1 MYKRDYL
8 SYPDYNNPNFVNDIS
23 RKAEFNLNKIKL
35 NKDNQCDN
43 ENFELANHQRLL
55 KNFVNNYTPYKSL
68 LLFHGVG
75 VGKTCSGVT
84 ISESFRDT
92 YVRNNKKIIIVRK
105 SGLNQGWMDTI
116 YDPEKGEY
124 VNRSI
129 IFKNWKE
136 EAIDILGGTRCGK
149 IPFKERSS
157 LTPEQLAEQ
166 RTIRCYRL
174 LYGILSFKGTKANG
188 EDHEVA
194 NLPVL
199 WRVTG
204 TAFAPVGSALDQVN
218 KRKKLMFTTT
228 FSIDSKRQK
237 KGGNVFYIPEISVNA
252 DANLEM
258 SKEDMETLTVF
269 QDIINT
275 ENAEVVDLYKAAK
288 KGQPTSSDGESA
300 KVVKQVEDPVE
311 VLSN

>member
-1 MYKRDYL
+1 M
-8 SYPDYNNPNFVNDIS
+8 
-23 RKAEFNLNKIKL
+23 
-35 NKDNQCDN
+35 DN
-43 ENFELANHQRLL
+43 EIANINNMSDEQIKQAIGQDDGSSSGISIPRLGINRSPEDDDGNQL
-55 KNFVNNYTPYKSL
+55 PVGH
-68 LLFHGVG
+68 LFTYDSSVG
-75 VGKTCSGVT
+75 QNVFGKPVT
-84 ISESFRDT
+84 FRPFISAMQ
-92 YVRNNKKIIIVRK
+92 Y
-105 SGLNQGWMDTI
+105 MH

-174 LYGILSFKGTKANG
+174 LYGILSFKGKKANG

-252 DANLEM
+252 DANLQM

-269 QDIINT
+269 QDVINT

-311 VLSN
+311 VLSS

>member
-1 MYKRDYL
+1 M
-8 SYPDYNNPNFVNDIS
+8 
-23 RKAEFNLNKIKL
+23 
-35 NKDNQCDN
+35 DN
-43 ENFELANHQRLL
+43 EIANINNMSDEQIKQAIGQDDGSSSGISIPRLGINRSPEDDDGNQL
-55 KNFVNNYTPYKSL
+55 PVGH
-68 LLFHGVG
+68 LFTYESSVG
-75 VGKTCSGVT
+75 QNVFGKPVT
-84 ISESFRDT
+84 FRPFISAMQ
-92 YVRNNKKIIIVRK
+92 Y
-105 SGLNQGWMDTI
+105 MH

-174 LYGILSFKGTKANG
+174 LYGILSFKGKKANG
-188 EDHEVA
+188 EDHEVT

-237 KGGNVFYIPEISVNA
+237 KGGNVYYTPEISVNA
-252 DANLEM
+252 DANLQM

-311 VLSN
+311 VLSS

>member
-1 MYKRDYL
+1 M
-8 SYPDYNNPNFVNDIS
+8 
-23 RKAEFNLNKIKL
+23 
-35 NKDNQCDN
+35 DN
-43 ENFELANHQRLL
+43 EIANINNMSDEQIKQAIGQDDGSNGGINIPRLGINRSPEDDDGNQL
-55 KNFVNNYTPYKSL
+55 PVGH
-68 LLFHGVG
+68 LFTYDASVG
-75 VGKTCSGVT
+75 QNVFGKPVT
-84 ISESFRDT
+84 FRPFISAMQ
-92 YVRNNKKIIIVRK
+92 Y
-105 SGLNQGWMDTI
+105 MH

-174 LYGILSFKGTKANG
+174 LYGILSFKGKKANG
-188 EDHEVA
+188 EDHEVT

-237 KGGNVFYIPEISVNA
+237 KGGNVYYTPEISVNA
-252 DANLEM
+252 DANLQM

-311 VLSN
+311 VLSS

>member
-1 MYKRDYL
+1 MSNEIANIKNMSNEQIMQAIGQDDGSGGGINIPRLGINRSPEDDDGNQLPVGHLFTYDASVGQNVFGKPVTFR
-8 SYPDYNNPNFVNDIS
+8 PFIS
-23 RKAEFNLNKIKL
+23 AM
-35 NKDNQCDN
+35 QYM
-43 ENFELANHQRLL
+43 H
-55 KNFVNNYTPYKSL
+55 
-68 LLFHGVG
+68 
-75 VGKTCSGVT
+75 
-84 ISESFRDT
+84 
-92 YVRNNKKIIIVRK
+92 
-105 SGLNQGWMDTI
+105 

-149 IPFKERSS
+149 VPFKERTS

-174 LYGILSFKGTKANG
+174 LYGILSFKGKKANG
-188 EDHEVA
+188 EDHEVT

-237 KGGNVFYIPEISVNA
+237 KGGNVFYIPEISVDA

>member
-1 MYKRDYL
+1 M
-8 SYPDYNNPNFVNDIS
+8 
-23 RKAEFNLNKIKL
+23 
-35 NKDNQCDN
+35 DN
-43 ENFELANHQRLL
+43 EIANINNMSDEQIKQAIGQDDGSSSGISIPRLGINRSPEDDDGNQL
-55 KNFVNNYTPYKSL
+55 PVGH
-68 LLFHGVG
+68 LFTYDSSVG
-75 VGKTCSGVT
+75 QNVFGKPVT
-84 ISESFRDT
+84 FRPFISAMQ
-92 YVRNNKKIIIVRK
+92 Y
-105 SGLNQGWMDTI
+105 MH

-174 LYGILSFKGTKANG
+174 LYGILSFKGKKANG

-237 KGGNVFYIPEISVNA
+237 KGGNVYYIPEISVNA
-252 DANLEM
+252 DANLQM

-275 ENAEVVDLYKAAK
+275 ENTAIVDLYKAAK

>member
-1 MYKRDYL
+1 MSNEIANIKNMSNEQIMQAIGQDDGSNGGINIPRLGINRSPEDDDGNQLPVGHLYTYDASVGQNVFGKPVTFR
-8 SYPDYNNPNFVNDIS
+8 PFIS
-23 RKAEFNLNKIKL
+23 AM
-35 NKDNQCDN
+35 QYM
-43 ENFELANHQRLL
+43 H
-55 KNFVNNYTPYKSL
+55 
-68 LLFHGVG
+68 
-75 VGKTCSGVT
+75 
-84 ISESFRDT
+84 
-92 YVRNNKKIIIVRK
+92 
-105 SGLNQGWMDTI
+105 

-149 IPFKERSS
+149 VPFKERSS

-174 LYGILSFKGTKANG
+174 LYGILSFTGKKANG
-188 EDHEVA
+188 EDHTVS

-204 TAFAPVGSALDQVN
+204 TAFAPVGSALDQVT
-218 KRKKLMFTTT
+218 KRKKLMYTTT

-252 DANLEM
+252 DANLQM
-258 SKEDMETLTVF
+258 SQEDMETLTVF
-269 QDIINT
+269 QDTINT

-288 KGQPTSSDGESA
+288 KGQSTSSDGESA
-300 KVVKQVEDPVE
+300 KVIKQVEDPVE

>member
-1 MYKRDYL
+1 M
-8 SYPDYNNPNFVNDIS
+8 
-23 RKAEFNLNKIKL
+23 
-35 NKDNQCDN
+35 DN
-43 ENFELANHQRLL
+43 EIANINNMSDEQIKQAIGQDDGSSSGVNIPRLGINRSPEDDDGNQL
-55 KNFVNNYTPYKSL
+55 PVGH
-68 LLFHGVG
+68 LFTYDAGVG
-75 VGKTCSGVT
+75 QNVFGKPVT
-84 ISESFRDT
+84 FRPFISAMQ
-92 YVRNNKKIIIVRK
+92 Y
-105 SGLNQGWMDTI
+105 MH
-116 YDPEKGEY
+116 YDPEKAEY

-129 IFKNWKE
+129 IFKNWRE

-188 EDHEVA
+188 EDHEVS

-228 FSIDSKRQK
+228 FSVNSKRQK
-237 KGGNVFYIPEISVNA
+237 KGGNVYYTPEISVNA
-252 DANLEM
+252 DANLQM

-269 QDIINT
+269 QDVINT
-275 ENAEVVDLYKAAK
+275 ENAEVVELYKAVK

>member
-1 MYKRDYL
+1 M
-8 SYPDYNNPNFVNDIS
+8 
-23 RKAEFNLNKIKL
+23 
-35 NKDNQCDN
+35 DN
-43 ENFELANHQRLL
+43 EIANINNMSDEQIKQAIGQDDGSSSGISIPRLGINRSPEDDDGNQL
-55 KNFVNNYTPYKSL
+55 PVGH
-68 LLFHGVG
+68 LFTYDSSVG
-75 VGKTCSGVT
+75 QNVFGKPVT
-84 ISESFRDT
+84 FRPFISAMQ
-92 YVRNNKKIIIVRK
+92 Y
-105 SGLNQGWMDTI
+105 MH

-174 LYGILSFKGTKANG
+174 LYGILSFKGKKANG

-237 KGGNVFYIPEISVNA
+237 KGGNVYYTPEISVNA
-252 DANLEM
+252 DANLQM

-275 ENAEVVDLYKAAK
+275 ENDEVVDLYKAAK
-288 KGQPTSSDGESA
+288 KGQSTSSDGESA

>member
-1 MYKRDYL
+1 M
-8 SYPDYNNPNFVNDIS
+8 
-23 RKAEFNLNKIKL
+23 
-35 NKDNQCDN
+35 DN
-43 ENFELANHQRLL
+43 EIANINNMSDEQIKQAIGQDDGSSSGISIPRLGINRSPEDDDGNQL
-55 KNFVNNYTPYKSL
+55 PVGH
-68 LLFHGVG
+68 LFTYDSSVG
-75 VGKTCSGVT
+75 QNVFGKPVT
-84 ISESFRDT
+84 FRPFISAMQ
-92 YVRNNKKIIIVRK
+92 Y
-105 SGLNQGWMDTI
+105 MH

-149 IPFKERSS
+149 VPFKERTS

-174 LYGILSFKGTKANG
+174 LYGILSFKGKKANG

-237 KGGNVFYIPEISVNA
+237 KGGNVYYTPEISVNA
-252 DANLEM
+252 DANLQM

-269 QDIINT
+269 QDVINT

-311 VLSN
+311 VLSS

>member
-1 MYKRDYL
+1 M
-8 SYPDYNNPNFVNDIS
+8 
-23 RKAEFNLNKIKL
+23 
-35 NKDNQCDN
+35 DN
-43 ENFELANHQRLL
+43 EIANINNMSDEQIKQAIGQDDGSSSGISIPRLGINRSPEDDDGNQL
-55 KNFVNNYTPYKSL
+55 PVGH
-68 LLFHGVG
+68 LFTYDSSVG
-75 VGKTCSGVT
+75 QNVFGKPVT
-84 ISESFRDT
+84 FRPFISAMQ
-92 YVRNNKKIIIVRK
+92 Y
-105 SGLNQGWMDTI
+105 MH

-174 LYGILSFKGTKANG
+174 LYGILSFKGKKANG

-237 KGGNVFYIPEISVNA
+237 KGGNVYYIPEISVNA
-252 DANLEM
+252 DANLQM

-311 VLSN
+311 VLSS